1 MPFSVKYLIFFI
13 AAFSSLRSLP
23 QDSTLINKTLRWNLQ
38 QCIEYA
44 KKNNVQINT
53 LRLSQKTA
61 QQEYLLARA
70 GRLPNL
76 SAVASQNF
84 VHQDRRGNATLING
98 NTIATGGGSGITS
111 SGQYS
116 LNSSVTLYN
125 GNYVNNN
132 IVQKNLYVES
142 ANLDIIRQENDITL
156 QITQAYLSVLQDK
169 ENIVTYTSVVNTSRA
184 QVKLEQQRF
193 DVGSAAKKDLIQL
206 QAQNATDQYNL
217 TNAINTEK
225 GDLLTLQQLL
235 LLPSGA
241 DFDIV
246 RPDTVLVNNVTSV
259 PLKNTEDTALKYRPE
274 IKNGQL
280 GVDIAQYGVRLARA
294 GYKPTLTAGGAISS
308 QYTSGSPYFAQ
319 QNNNFYQQIGLTL
332 SIPIFTR
339 RSVKTQV
346 EEARINADQ
355 AQLNF
360 NNTRITLSQEV
371 ERAYLNVQNAQS
383 QYDAANVQLKF
394 NQENYRIATEQ
405 LKIGAVNTVDFLVE
419 KTAYVQAEQTF
430 IQAKYNLL
438 LTQKIYDFYRGVPI
452 TL

>member
-1 MPFSVKYLIFFI
+1 MSFRVKYLIYSI
-13 AAFSSLRSLP
+13 AIAGNVRSLA

-44 KKNNVQINT
+44 KKNNIQINT

-76 SAVASQNF
+76 SGAASQNF
-84 VHQDRRGNATLING
+84 SHQDRRGNVTLVNG
-98 NTIATGGGSGITS
+98 NSVVTGGGSGITS
-111 SGQYS
+111 SGQYA

-125 GNYVNNN
+125 GNYINNN
-132 IVQKNLYVES
+132 IVQKNLDVES
-142 ANLDIIRQENDITL
+142 ASLNIIQQENDIIL
-156 QITQAYLSVLQDK
+156 QISQAYLVVLQDK
-169 ENIVTYTSVVNTSRA
+169 ENIITDTSVVNTSQA
-184 QVKLEQQRF
+184 QVKLEQQRY
-193 DVGSAAKKDLIQL
+193 DAGAAAKKDLIQL
-206 QAQNATDQYNL
+206 QAQNATDRYNL

-225 GDLLTLQQLL
+225 ADLLTLKQLL
-235 LLPSGA
+235 LLPTDA
-241 DFDIV
+241 DFDIT
-246 RPDTVLVNNVTSV
+246 RPDTLVVPNIVSV
-259 PLKNTEDTALKYRPE
+259 PLKNAEDTAFRYRPE

-280 GVDIAQYGVRLARA
+280 GVDIAQYGVKLARA
-294 GYKPTLTAGGAISS
+294 GYKPVLTAGGAIGS
-308 QYTSGSPYFAQ
+308 QYASGSPYFAQ
-319 QNNNFYQQIGLTL
+319 LNNNFYQQIGLTL

-346 EEARINADQ
+346 EEAKINVDQ

-371 ERAYLNVQNAQS
+371 ERAFLEVQNAQS

-394 NQENYRIATEQ
+394 NQENYRIAAEQ

-419 KTAYVQAEQTF
+419 KTAYVQAQQAF